1 MAQGPPCACFST
13 CSPKTTRDFLQ
24 SIPASVTSRSSPWYH
39 YLRAVYAS
47 DVPLPFRLTD
57 LRYVYHHDDAWR
69 RKHPDVEWPMPP
81 CTRVD
86 SPGLSGLL
94 GGSLGGVHGAPD
106 GQWWAPMKWQVRKR
120 ILPVRWRRCD
130 AATCARWL
138 HGTGEV
144 NQSTHEATRERELKL
159 CAMLASAGR
168 PAT

>member
-81 CTRVD
+81 CARVD

-120 ILPVRWRRCD
+120 ILPVRWHRCD